1 MAREFPMLGIGWGAF
16 SNTFGLFRVS
26 GPGVSV
32 EHAENDYLQLLAE
45 YGVLG
50 CVLVL
55 VAVFIV
61 VRSVLHKNVIRPD
74 FGFLGYGAAAGVIAL
89 AFHSLTDSILGIPSI
104 ALTVAALMGLIVSW
118 WRVPTPASAN
128 PPMEGPGRNIST
140 TIATATLTVAAG
152 IALAPV
158 VPYPSGISPRT
169 VEGASP
175 RHGFSSS
182 ILQADFGMHVDGDN
196 PERLIRMAA
205 MVGGGAVADMEAL
218 VKANPKGPFHEMTID
233 YITKRLRKAEVIV
246 ARSLRQ
252 LPSMANAHIAMAELR
267 INQCISSALLGRAQ
281 SNCILVA
288 MPALW
293 AALEVNPMGAITHA
307 RVAKVLIR
315 AWPFLDEKT
324 RAHATEVIT
333 QAVILNPGDRLL
345 MDAAESIKI

>member
-1 MAREFPMLGIGWGAF
+1 
-16 SNTFGLFRVS
+16 
-26 GPGVSV
+26 
-32 EHAENDYLQLLAE
+32 
-45 YGVLG
+45 
-50 CVLVL
+50 
-55 VAVFIV
+55 
-61 VRSVLHKNVIRPD
+61 
-74 FGFLGYGAAAGVIAL
+74 
-89 AFHSLTDSILGIPSI
+89 
-104 ALTVAALMGLIVSW
+104 
-118 WRVPTPASAN
+118 
-128 PPMEGPGRNIST
+128 
-140 TIATATLTVAAG
+140 
-152 IALAPV
+152 
-158 VPYPSGISPRT
+158 
-169 VEGASP
+169 
-175 RHGFSSS
+175 
-182 ILQADFGMHVDGDN
+182 MHVDGDN